1 MYSGGSRLHP
11 PTLHVE
17 VNSSSDVESVD
28 IPRQQLTT
36 ITGCTLLCPLPPA
49 FIVAAFVA
57 AFVVAAFVVATFVVA
72 AFVVSAFIV
81 SAFVVAAFIV
91 AAFIVAGF
99 IAAF

>member
-36 ITGCTLLCPLPPA
+36 TTGSTLLCPLPPA

-57 AFVVAAFVVATFVVA
+57 AFVVA

>member
-1 MYSGGSRLHP
+1 MHSGGSRLHP

-17 VNSSSDVESVD
+17 VNGSSDVESVD

-36 ITGCTLLCPLPPA
+36 TTGCTLLCPLPPA

-57 AFVVAAFVVATFVVA
+57 AFVVAAFVAAFVVA